1 MTDPSDAPA
10 TGSDYVLSALE
21 REGTTR
27 LFGFVGEGNGHLI
40 DRTNDH
46 PIEYTWARHEA
57 VAVTMAD
64 GYARQSGDV
73 GVCTVTH
80 GPGAT
85 NAATGLAAA
94 DRDNVPLVVL
104 VGDAGR
110 PDAETALQYLDHRA
124 FADPIAEAAMRVE
137 TPEDL
142 PGTLSRAFD
151 TARTRHGPVV
161 VSLPTDVQE
170 APAPGRP
177 YDPIDRTP
185 QRVAPDEERV
195 AEAVALLEDA
205 TSPAILVGGG
215 AMDSGA
221 AGVVERLAERIGAP
235 IATTLFGAGLL
246 PDSHPLV
253 TGVAGTF
260 MTPASDALLWDADV
274 LLAVG
279 TRLSGKASR
288 YGDLYADA
296 DVIQVD
302 LDPGARS
309 HDVDPAVRVVGDAA
323 VTLDALVDRLPA
335 DPERGDRVRE
345 RIREAGQPS
354 EIDFETDPDR
364 IDPRELTVEVARR
377 VPDDALLAVD
387 SGNNTGFPAVYHPLG
402 EGGRWF
408 VNGNFGTMGYALP
421 AAIGVQIAA
430 PDRTVVCYTGDG
442 ALLQVVQAIE
452 TASRLE
458 TPVIVVVY
466 NDESYGIIRHRQ
478 NETFDRET
486 AATYEGPD
494 LTAVAEG
501 FGAEAATVR
510 SVDDLDALDS
520 FLEND
525 PATPL
530 VLDARTIP
538 DVARPGF
545 PPY

>member
-1 MTDPSDAPA
+1 MTDPSDVPA
-10 TGSDYVLSALE
+10 MGSDYVLSALD
-21 REGTTR
+21 REGVSR
-27 LFGFVGEGNGHLI
+27 LFGFVGEGNAHLI

-46 PIEYTWARHEA
+46 RIEYTWARHEA

-85 NAATGLAAA
+85 NAATGIAAA
-94 DRDNVPLVVL
+94 DRDDIPLVVL

-110 PDAETALQYLDHRA
+110 PDAETTLQYLDHRA

-137 TPEDL
+137 TADDL
-142 PGTLSRAFD
+142 PGTLARAFD
-151 TARTRHGPVV
+151 TARTRRGPVV

-170 APAPGRP
+170 GPDPDRP
-177 YDPIDRTP
+177 YDPVDRTP
-185 QRVAPDEERV
+185 QRVGPDGERV
-195 AEAVALLEDA
+195 VEAVELLEDA
-205 TSPAILVGGG
+205 DAPAVLVGGG
-215 AMDSGA
+215 AMRSGA
-221 AGVVERLAERIGAP
+221 GAAIERVAERIGAP
-235 IATTLFGAGLL
+235 VATTLFGAGLL

-274 LLAVG
+274 VLAVG
-279 TRLSGKASR
+279 TRLSGKATR
-288 YGDLYADA
+288 YGELYAEA

-309 HDVDPAVRVVGDAA
+309 HYVDPMVRIVGDAA
-323 VTLDALVDRLPA
+323 ATLDALVDRVSA
-335 DPERGDRVRE
+335 DSDRADRVRE
-345 RIREAGQPS
+345 RIREAGPPADL
-354 EIDFETDPDR
+354 DFETDPDR

-387 SGNNTGFPAVYHPLG
+387 SGNNTGFPAVFHSLG
-402 EGGRWF
+402 EGGRLF

-421 AAIGVQIAA
+421 AAIGVQVAA
-430 PDRTVVCYTGDG
+430 PDRTVVAYTGDG

-478 NETFDRET
+478 GETYGRET
-486 AATYEGPD
+486 GATYESPD

-501 FGAEAATVR
+501 FGAEIETVR
-510 SVDDLDALDS
+510 STDDLGVLDS
-520 FLEND
+520 FLENGQE
-525 PATPL
+525 TPL

-538 DVARPGF
+538 EITRPGF